1 LRRPRKYGSFATVQ
15 DTCTLLI
22 KRRNRG
28 VEFVSVC
35 ASRDLD
41 LLPRRGARILQFVN
55 LKIVID
61 ERRIQLGADQ
71 IRVEDRALVFRSHQ
85 YFVDFGRWRL
95 TLPRW
100 ATPGTLT
107 VRHIEAEGERFVFVM
122 EIIHP
127 WLGMLVRQSAIF
139 QEAGP

>member
-1 LRRPRKYGSFATVQ
+1 
-15 DTCTLLI
+15 
-22 KRRNRG
+22 
-28 VEFVSVC
+28 
-35 ASRDLD
+35 
-41 LLPRRGARILQFVN
+41 LPRRGARILQFVN